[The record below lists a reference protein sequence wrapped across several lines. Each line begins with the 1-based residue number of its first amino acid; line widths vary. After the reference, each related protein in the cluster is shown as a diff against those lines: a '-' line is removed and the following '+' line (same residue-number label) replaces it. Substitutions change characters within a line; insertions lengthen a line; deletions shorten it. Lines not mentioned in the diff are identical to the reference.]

1 MNFYSTT
8 KDNSTTKNNSTTKD
22 NSFNRSCIIYQGGVC
37 SEYLSNET
45 KFSNSTGL
53 RYVDY
58 KLGVDKTND
67 AFIRFLKAA
76 NSTGGSTTCKNYLFL
91 SLCRF
96 GIPNCFN
103 DKYPLK
109 VCREDCEFVFKECK
123 EHFSKFIGAANYIA
137 IVDELNFEHLA
148 IPQNCN
154 DFLYSYDNSS
164 CQYVFDWIDRSRP
177 LKKKS
182 FRIKVF
188 FIPII
193 ALIVLLIMIVITI
206 LLRRKCTKK
215 KRKGEQKVS
224 FQELNTMTSIRDHI
238 RENAFNNNPLQEL
251 LASVE
256 PGEIIQYPLDC
267 VEYIRD
273 LGEGQFGKVF
283 QGRIHGVVK
292 EEESTDVAVKC
303 LKQGSSLQVLEAF
316 NKEVKLMSALKH
328 SNILRLLAVS
338 TEEEP
343 YCMIFEFM
351 ENGDLNEYLRKNK
364 DTAMLSDSDLIT
376 ICKHIASGMNHL
388 ASKKFVHRD
397 LATRNCLVGKDLL
410 VKIADFGMSR
420 DIYHSDYYRVGGEA
434 LLPIRWMPPEA
445 ILYGKFT
452 VATDIFSFGVTMW
465 EVFTFGMQ
473 PFYGYTNEEV
483 VEFIK
488 KGVLLPMPDDCP
500 QWIYEIMIKCWKHD
514 PEERILFADILKL
527 LKGQF
532 IDHELPNQEDC
543 NVLPSCHETYD
554 SVPNRGMQ
562 ECSTYD
568 TVHSSKDVEPHF
580 SEKNLYYNNTAIE
593 ESSDCKGIIVQDI
606 CSGNTSPQGPSY
618 YNITK
623 IDKALL
629 TPHYHNL
636 PTC

>member
-1 MNFYSTT
+1 
-8 KDNSTTKNNSTTKD
+8 
-22 NSFNRSCIIYQGGVC
+22 
-37 SEYLSNET
+37 
-45 KFSNSTGL
+45 
-53 RYVDY
+53 
-58 KLGVDKTND
+58 
-67 AFIRFLKAA
+67 
-76 NSTGGSTTCKNYLFL
+76 
-91 SLCRF
+91 
-96 GIPNCFN
+96 
-103 DKYPLK
+103 
-109 VCREDCEFVFKECK
+109 
-123 EHFSKFIGAANYIA
+123 
-137 IVDELNFEHLA
+137 
-148 IPQNCN
+148 
-154 DFLYSYDNSS
+154 
-164 CQYVFDWIDRSRP
+164 
-177 LKKKS
+177 
-182 FRIKVF
+182 
-188 FIPII
+188 
-193 ALIVLLIMIVITI
+193 
-206 LLRRKCTKK
+206 
-215 KRKGEQKVS
+215 
-224 FQELNTMTSIRDHI
+224 MTSIRDHI

-316 NKEVKLMSALKH
+316 NKEVILMSALKH

-364 DTAMLSDSDLIT
+364 GTEILSDSDLIT

-532 IDHELPNQEDC
+532 IDNEEDQEDC
-543 NVLPSCHETYD
+543 NVLPSSHETYD

-568 TVHSSKDVEPHF
+568 TVHRSKDVEPHF

-593 ESSDCKGIIVQDI
+593 ELSDCKGIIVKDI

-623 IDKALL
+623 ADNALL

-636 PTC
+636 PTCSNSHYQNVPPNTPTEVGIPNPMYDEIASLNSKEASKKLLNVSSVKLQRTSDKYENLNRAQTLAGVRSIKDVLNDAERYIKEDNIRKSSGSVLS